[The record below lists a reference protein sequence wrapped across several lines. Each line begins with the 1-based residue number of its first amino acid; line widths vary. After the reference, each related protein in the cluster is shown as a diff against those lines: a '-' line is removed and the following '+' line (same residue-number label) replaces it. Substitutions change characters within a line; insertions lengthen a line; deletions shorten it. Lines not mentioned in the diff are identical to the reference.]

1 MTNSEGEVRCFT
13 QLEVSCG
20 FMWRFKKTRVG
31 SCLMK
36 LPQIYNI
43 LKAGSVVGLSEAWL
57 VNECIA
63 SLLFVY
69 YNVLSGYPFMSFGE
83 NVIVGLQNM
92 VIILLF
98 WQYSPQLPRL
108 PRVAG
113 SAIFLLASAAVLVL
127 GLPTAALGALGGAP
141 IFLGNGAKVPQ
152 ILKNMSQKHTG
163 TMSVVPAFLG
173 FAGCSVRV
181 LTSILQMPDDLL
193 AIMNPLT
200 AALMWFVLLVQF
212 LMFYEATKKVQEEA
226 EAKKKAAAKKAE

>member
-1 MTNSEGEVRCFT
+1 
-13 QLEVSCG
+13 
-20 FMWRFKKTRVG
+20 
-31 SCLMK
+31 
-36 LPQIYNI
+36 
-43 LKAGSVVGLSEAWL
+43 
-57 VNECIA
+57 
-63 SLLFVY
+63 
-69 YNVLSGYPFMSFGE
+69 MSFGE

-92 VIILLF
+92 VIIVLF

-113 SAIFLLASAAVLVL
+113 SAIFLLASVAVLVL
-127 GLPTAALGALGGAP
+127 GLPAAALAALGGAP

-181 LTSILQMPDDLL
+181 LTSILQMPEDLL

>member
-1 MTNSEGEVRCFT
+1 MADMGDVKQLVVMVLNSAM
-13 QLEVSCG
+13 LA
-20 FMWRFKKTRVG
+20 G

-43 LKAGSVVGLSEAWL
+43 VKAGSVVGLSEAWL

-83 NVIVGLQNM
+83 NVIVGIQNI
-92 VIILLF
+92 VIIILF

-108 PRVAG
+108 PRALG
-113 SAIFLLASAAVLVL
+113 SLIFLLASAAVLLL
-127 GLPTAALGALGGAP
+127 GLPAVALKALGGAP

-152 ILKNMSQKHTG
+152 ILKNLSQKHTG

-193 AIMNPLT
+193 AIMNPFT
-200 AALMWFVLLVQF
+200 AALMWFVLLIQF
-212 LMFYEATKKVQEEA
+212 VLFYEATKKVQQEA
-226 EAKKKAAAKKAE
+226 VAQKAKKAE